1 MVSDFFF
8 LLFWPQPRRARLL
21 QWSSSRCS
29 WIMMSDVDSRAT
41 LEDLKRTA
49 RILLVVRMNV
59 PLLP

>member
-1 MVSDFFF
+1 M
-8 LLFWPQPRRARLL
+8 R
-21 QWSSSRCS
+21 
-29 WIMMSDVDSRAT
+29 DVDSRAT